1 MVEAHAA
8 LVRLSRIPLYRRL
21 IALALFF
28 ALVIGFRHLAL
39 VGVTFIVLARAL
51 GFLGSYVGMRF
62 GRDERVGVLAILL
75 ILGGLLGALV
85 WGTFHQGSRY
95 IEQIQALRS
104 GRPLTEL
111 LAELQE
117 QVMGRLPSW
126 LPLDDLKEKAPDLVQ
141 PVLGYLRAT
150 GRGLLQL
157 LLGLILAVIY
167 LLDRHPVDVMLHGVP
182 HETIPGVL
190 RRYFG
195 FLGEAIVLT
204 ITVQIV
210 VAVVNTLLTLPIL
223 LVLRLPHILGFTL
236 LIFFSS
242 LVPVVGNLVSGAA
255 LIAASYVYKGPWAVV
270 FFVLTTFIL
279 HKIEAYYLN
288 PRLAARHVRLPSFVL
303 IISLILFEHAFGL
316 VGLFL
321 SFPALYVGL
330 NVLADLRK
338 ASAALPLETV
348 PVTMPVAAVVPVG
361 DEAPGAAAS
370 PDSPDQPVPP
380 HGPTLIERADPL
392 APTPTDTPI
401 IDPTAPTPSAVVPL
415 RIELPE
421 GSLATP
427 KQGSRPVLY
436 RAAPPPGLA
445 QKAPQKPAQKPA
457 QKPPQKPPQKPDDRP
472 PSSGK
477 RKRR

>member
-21 IALALFF
+21 IALALFL

-51 GFLGSYVGMRF
+51 GFLGSYLGLRF

-75 ILGGLLGALV
+75 ILGGLLGAV
-85 WGTFHQGSRY
+85 IWGTFHQGSRY

-111 LAELQE
+111 FAELQE

-126 LPLDDLKEKAPDLVQ
+126 LPLDDLKEKVPDLVQ
-141 PVLGYLRAT
+141 PALGYLRAT

-167 LLDRHPVDVMLHGVP
+167 LLDRHPVDVMLHGVQ
-182 HETIPGVL
+182 HESLPGVL

-204 ITVQIV
+204 ITLQVV

-223 LVLRLPHILGFTL
+223 VVLRLPHLLGFTL

-270 FFVLTTFIL
+270 FFVLTTFVL

-330 NVLADLRK
+330 NILADLRK
-338 ASAALPLETV
+338 ASAALPVEAV
-348 PVTMPVAAVVPVG
+348 PVAAVVPVAQPDPADKHAG
-361 DEAPGAAAS
+361 RPTGKHDPQPGAV
-370 PDSPDQPVPP
+370 PQYGPV
-380 HGPTLIERADPL
+380 LVERADPL
-392 APTPTDTPI
+392 APTPTASPI

-415 RIELPE
+415 QIELPGE
-421 GSLATP
+421 LLPVP
-427 KQGSRPVLY
+427 KPSGRPVEE
-436 RAAPPPGLA
+436 AAERPSHPSGH
-445 QKAPQKPAQKPA
+445 KADAKAA
-457 QKPPQKPPQKPDDRP
+457 DRP
-472 PSSGK
+472 SPSGK